1 MKTKILYVED
11 DKDTRNLVKTLL
23 EKEGFIVSVV
33 CSGAEGMAQ
42 LEKDRPDLIILDM
55 MLPDMSGWDVFNKI
69 VTHEIDYRVEHSI
82 RENESFIKI
91 IFLSVI
97 PMPKERIKK
106 MHEYGIADYITK
118 PFDNRALVRRIRKLL
133 DE

>member
-1 MKTKILYVED
+1 MTKIMYVED
-11 DKDTRNLVKTLL
+11 DADTRNMVKTLL

-33 CSGAEGMAQ
+33 RSGAEGMVQ

-82 RENESFIKI
+82 GENEPFIKI

-97 PMPKERIKK
+97 PMPKERIRK

-118 PFDNRALVRRIRKLL
+118 PFDSRALVRRIRKLL
-133 DE
+133 NE